1 MRKQLEQ
8 KEKRLQEVE
17 GSIQDLH
24 QKVQEAQ
31 KELGTELHNH
41 LSAAEK
47 QELADLTPRVKQLQ
61 VCLKGIALLHQDQ
74 CTTLLVSLMHSR
86 KLQVGMPQTCTI
98 VCLQHQM
105 PPATEVNASS
115 RWTSCFKLHFASF
128 TSSTPTLSVDHQAAA
143 CAAAE
148 YAGPVCKMKE
158 HLQANCSH
166 VLVTRDQAL
175 CRAIAV
181 MSSVCP
187 TKLRLVHPTQ
197 MCNCTLH

>member
-61 VCLKGIALLHQDQ
+61 VCLQDRSLLDARPMH
-74 CTTLLVSLMHSR
+74 TWRAYHLIVVSVLTSP
-86 KLQVGMPQTCTI
+86 KLHVGMPQTCTI
-98 VCLQHQM
+98 ICL
-105 PPATEVNASS
+105 
-115 RWTSCFKLHFASF
+115 
-128 TSSTPTLSVDHQAAA
+128 
-143 CAAAE
+143 
-148 YAGPVCKMKE
+148 
-158 HLQANCSH
+158 LQNQ
-166 VLVTRDQAL
+166 L
-175 CRAIAV
+175 
-181 MSSVCP
+181 
-187 TKLRLVHPTQ
+187 
-197 MCNCTLH
+197 